1 MYELFIKI
9 PALGWSSKV
18 TEKKSLIFFSNK
30 VFDVRG
36 LLRNESFKCEIRNV
50 TVYVNANYLYEDF
63 SIDLVA

>member
-1 MYELFIKI
+1 MTPMYELFIKI

-18 TEKKSLIFFSNK
+18 TEKSNK